1 MHARVSTITGS
12 SDQIEAGISNFREN
26 VVPFAKQEGGK
37 GSVLLVDRKT
47 GKVIAITMWESEEAL
62 RASEESANRL
72 RAQASERA
80 GASQPP
86 TVERY
91 EVAVFEA

>member
-37 GSVLLVDRKT
+37 GSVLLVDRET

-62 RASEESANRL
+62 RASEESASRL
-72 RAQASERA
+72 RAQASKQA